1 MISVASDL
9 EFSEQTGDLN
19 LDKNGDPTTITGV
32 EELAQ
37 SLRTLLTTPIGS
49 FMGVEDFGID
59 MSFIIG
65 GFDSDMAISAAHD
78 AISQDRRVTIIHNI
92 TAVPDYKNGMAVFQI
107 SLSSTVG
114 EINFGQEVPFDA
126 AN

>member
-1 MISVASDL
+1 MASDL
-9 EFSEQTGDLN
+9 EFNERTGDLE
-19 LDKNGDPTTITGV
+19 LDSNGNPTEITGV
-32 EELAQ
+32 QELAQ
-37 SLRTLLTTPIGS
+37 SLRTLLTTPLGI
-49 FMGVEDFGID
+49 FMGIDDFGID

-65 GFDSDMAISAAHD
+65 GFDEQMAIEAAHD
-78 AISQDRRVTIIHNI
+78 AIMQDRRVTVIHSI
-92 TAVPDYKNGMAVFQI
+92 TAMPDEDNGVAVFQI